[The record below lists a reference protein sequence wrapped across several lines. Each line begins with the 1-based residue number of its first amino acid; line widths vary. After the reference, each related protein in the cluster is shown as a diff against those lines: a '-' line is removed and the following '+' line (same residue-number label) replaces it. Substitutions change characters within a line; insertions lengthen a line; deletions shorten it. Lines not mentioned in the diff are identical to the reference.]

1 MPRPFDN
8 LRGQLVLLIVAALAV
23 AQTISLWLF
32 VDERGLAVR
41 AALGFEAAGRAANV
55 ALLLEEAPESLQQAI
70 LRAANSPLVRFDLSD
85 IPAVDHESHA
95 DGGAV
100 EARVRGL
107 LGGAN
112 DREIRVELH
121 EVEQGIPPMPHLA
134 PEMAEMHLAMMRG
147 ELSAIEMQLSIALAD
162 GQWLNV
168 GTRFER
174 PPLQWPWASIV
185 SFGIT
190 AAIILVSACWF
201 LLTRLTGPL
210 LRVSRA
216 ADRLGKG
223 EAVDPLP
230 LIGPSEV
237 RGLTQAFNRMQ
248 ARLTRFVADRTRL
261 LAALGHDLRSP
272 LTAMRVRAEMV
283 DEDETRESLVASIE
297 EMQEMVDAT
306 LAFARGMAS
315 SEVYE
320 TVDLKTYLKQLQAD
334 MIDGFT
340 LDTANSISVRLRPPI
355 GAPRPAQH
363 HRERAALWR
372 GGRRSPSYMTPNT
385 SRYGS
390 PTTDLGFPKP
400 NSSKC
405 SSRFFRLEK
414 SRSRETGGTGLG
426 LSIARTIVRA
436 HGGDVALTNRTEG
449 GLLVTVTL
457 PLETEPDQ
465 QERNTS

>member
-1 MPRPFDN
+1 MPRPFDS

-23 AQTISLWLF
+23 AQTISLFLF

-55 ALLLEEAPESLQQAI
+55 ALLLEEAPASLQQAI
-70 LRAANSPLVRFDLSD
+70 LRAANSPLVRFDLSE

-95 DGGAV
+95 DGGAL

-107 LGGAN
+107 LGGAT

-121 EVEQGIPPMPHLA
+121 EVEHGVLPMPHLA

-147 ELSAIEMQLSIALAD
+147 DLSAIEMQLSIALAD

-174 PPLQWPWASIV
+174 PPLQWPWVSFV
-185 SFGIT
+185 SFGLT
-190 AAIILVSACWF
+190 AAIILVAACWF

-216 ADRLGKG
+216 ADRLGRG
-223 EAVDPLP
+223 ETVDQLP
-230 LIGPSEV
+230 LIGPDEV
-237 RGLTQAFNRMQ
+237 RNLTQAFNRMQ

-283 DEDETRESLVASIE
+283 EEDETRESLVASVE

-320 TVDLKTYLKQLQAD
+320 TVDLASYLRQLQAD
-334 MIDGFT
+334 MIDGFD
-340 LDTANSISVRLRPPI
+340 LDASESISVRLRPHSVRRALRNI
-355 GAPRPAQH
+355 IENAQ
-363 HRERAALWR
+363 
-372 GGRRSPSYMTPNT
+372 
-385 SRYGS
+385 RYGKGATVTYQHDAEDVQILIS
-390 PTTDLGFPKP
+390 DSGPGIPEADLEQVFEP
-400 NSSKC
+400 
-405 SSRFFRLEK
+405 FFRLEK

-426 LSIARTIVRA
+426 LSIARTIIRA
-436 HGGDVALTNRTEG
+436 HGGDVTLANRADG
-449 GLLVTVTL
+449 GLRATVTL
-457 PLETEPDQ
+457 PREAKPD
-465 QERNTS
+465 

>member
-1 MPRPFDN
+1 MPRPFDS

-55 ALLLEEAPESLQQAI
+55 VLLLEEAPESLQQAI

-85 IPAVDHESHA
+85 LPAVDHVSHA

-107 LGGAN
+107 LSGGK

-121 EVEQGIPPMPHLA
+121 EVEHGILPMPHLA

-147 ELSAIEMQLSIALAD
+147 ELSAVEMQLSIALAD

-216 ADRLGKG
+216 ADQLGRG
-223 EAVDPLP
+223 ETVDPLP
-230 LIGPSEV
+230 LFGPSEV
-237 RGLTQAFNRMQ
+237 RGLTRAFNRMQ
-248 ARLTRFVADRTRL
+248 ARLTRFVEDRTRL

-283 DEDETRESLVASIE
+283 EEEETRASLVASVE

-315 SEVYE
+315 SEAYE
-320 TVDLKTYLKQLQAD
+320 TVDLGAYLKQLQAN

-340 LDTANSISVRLRPPI
+340 LDAVDSLWVRLRPQSVRRALRNI
-355 GAPRPAQH
+355 IENAQ
-363 HRERAALWR
+363 
-372 GGRRSPSYMTPNT
+372 
-385 SRYGS
+385 RYGGGAEVTFRHDAEHVQIQVADTG
-390 PTTDLGFPKP
+390 PGIPETELEQVFEP
-400 NSSKC
+400 
-405 SSRFFRLEK
+405 FFRLEK

-436 HGGDVALTNRTEG
+436 HGGDVALSNRAES

-457 PLETEPDQ
+457 PLETAPDQ
-465 QERNTS
+465 QERNIS

>member
-340 LDTANSISVRLRPPI
+340 LDTANSISVRLRPQSVRRALRNI
-355 GAPRPAQH
+355 IENAQ
-363 HRERAALWR
+363 
-372 GGRRSPSYMTPNT
+372 
-385 SRYGS
+385 RYGGGAEVTFVHDAEYVQIRVS
-390 PTTDLGFPKP
+390 DNGPGVPEAELEQVFEP
-400 NSSKC
+400 
-405 SSRFFRLEK
+405 FFRLEK

-457 PLETEPDQ
+457 LLETEPDQ

>member
-147 ELSAIEMQLSIALAD
+147 EFSAIEMQLSIALAD

-340 LDTANSISVRLRPPI
+340 LDTANSISVRLRPQSVRRALRNI
-355 GAPRPAQH
+355 IENAQ
-363 HRERAALWR
+363 
-372 GGRRSPSYMTPNT
+372 
-385 SRYGS
+385 RYGGGAEVTFVHDAEYVQIRVS
-390 PTTDLGFPKP
+390 DNGPGVPEAELEQVFEP
-400 NSSKC
+400 
-405 SSRFFRLEK
+405 FFRLEK